1 MKRKLNGFTLVE
13 MLAVIIIIG
22 LVAAFVG
29 PRVFGEGDNARARLA
44 KTQLVDVASKLE
56 LFKLDI
62 GRYPT
67 ASEGIKSLV
76 SNPGGIN
83 NWNGPYLQEAQI
95 KDPWGTEI
103 VYTTPGKSGPFELKS
118 LGADL
123 KEGGEG
129 RDRDIT
135 L

>member
-1 MKRKLNGFTLVE
+1 MKRRLKGFTLVE

-44 KTQLVDVASKLE
+44 KTQLIDIASKLE
-56 LFKLDI
+56 LFKLDT
-62 GRYPT
+62 GRYPN
-67 ASEGIKSLV
+67 ASEGIKALV
-76 SNPGGIN
+76 TNPGSIS
-83 NWNGPYLQEAQI
+83 NWNGPYLQEAQA
-95 KDPWGTEI
+95 KDPWGTDI
-103 VYTTPGKSGPFELKS
+103 VYTVPGKNGPFELKS
-118 LGADL
+118 LGADR

-129 RDRDIT
+129 RDSDIT